1 MYHIEEV
8 LPDANEY
15 QMLRTAV
22 GWASPSEAACQP
34 ALDGTSFGVVA
45 RHAERIVG
53 MGRLVGDA
61 AMYSFIVDV
70 VVHPDHQ
77 GAGLGRRM
85 VDALVNWPNTHGIR
99 TTLLIASSDVV
110 PFYEPFGF
118 TSDPSSVMKYAP
130 DAPTASDSTK

>member
-22 GWASPSEAACQP
+22 GWASPSEAACQQ

-85 VDALVNWPNTHGIR
+85 VDALVNWSNTRHPHDSAHRELGCCSLLRTIWLHIR
-99 TTLLIASSDVV
+99 PQQRHEVR
-110 PFYEPFGF
+110 P
-118 TSDPSSVMKYAP
+118 
-130 DAPTASDSTK
+130 